1 MLNICIVIYI
11 SMDIDRQID
20 RQINRYLCDYDY
32 YLKNYTDLMCIYLY
46 GTMQAVIIIYYIS
59 FPHSKHY
66 I

>member
-1 MLNICIVIYI
+1 MLNICNVIYI
-11 SMDIDRQID
+11 SMDIDR
-20 RQINRYLCDYDY
+20 YLCDYD

>member
-1 MLNICIVIYI
+1 
-11 SMDIDRQID
+11 MDID
-20 RQINRYLCDYDY
+20 RYLCDYDY